1 MADQEET
8 PRASLTSTGPPA
20 RTMPCR
26 KGLWWTTVRA
36 SFGVK
41 RMRISPGFANLT
53 GEQLGKVQDLEEQLN
68 VIILAHEKVPA
79 LSDLSREELRALQE
93 MERKMGITLV
103 AYRQE

>member
-1 MADQEET
+1 MIIPPFAYFTHE
-8 PRASLTSTGPPA
+8 PPPKPLSPSTG
-20 RTMPCR
+20 RGR
-26 KGLWWTTVRA
+26 H
-36 SFGVK
+36 GVK
-41 RMRISPGFANLT
+41 RMHISPGFANLT

-68 VIILAHEKVPA
+68 VIILAHEKMPI